1 MTLINISRKTTPE
14 RTSTSEEQCI
24 METTSNFCDE
34 DGSQPTGFDLVCPPV
49 HGGPVFRFNHYDQ
62 RFTEM
67 PTWADVHGCLQIQM
81 FDTHPYDTTATHSF
95 RNALEG
101 NINPQD
107 PSQGITTMHNL
118 VHRFCGGTLEFSNKA
133 ANDPLFPSLHVTVD
147 K

>member
-95 RNALEG
+95 RNALEDSAVAPW
-101 NINPQD
+101 N
-107 PSQGITTMHNL
+107 
-118 VHRFCGGTLEFSNKA
+118 
-133 ANDPLFPSLHVTVD
+133 FPTRLQMTHSSLRCMSLLTSE
-147 K
+147 